1 MNTSVFF
8 FMFWHF
14 LYVDFSLS
22 QKKNLVGRELG
33 HGLGS
38 LGNGVLG
45 ELTRKSKSDS
55 GLNLSAGQGLL
66 LVVSGEF
73 TGLGAYTL
81 EDIIDERVHDRHTA
95 LGDTGLRVN
104 LLQHTVDVRGVGLLA
119 LSTTGGGALLGA
131 LSGFLGRCLCHFE
144 LN

>member
-1 MNTSVFF
+1 MYFFYFFLVFCI
-8 FMFWHF
+8 
-14 LYVDFSLS
+14 LISLS
-22 QKKNLVGRELG
+22 TEKKLVGGELG

-81 EDIIDERVHDRHTA
+81 EDVVDERVHDRHSA
-95 LGDTGLRVN
+95 LGDTGLGVN